1 MMEGM
6 NVSEVTKAEDSVM
19 DKIYQ
24 MLVEARQQQQ
34 QQKGS
39 VYPATHKGCRTTS
52 QYVPMR
58 DGVNLAVD
66 INLPDM
72 ALNKNCQESTFPV
85 LLVLTRYWRSFE
97 MRFPSRPGRV
107 PIGPRNAT
115 VCDYF
120 VQRGYA
126 VVLVDVRGTGASEGV
141 WSAPWSPLEIRD
153 NEDLSAWIR
162 SSSWCNGL
170 IGSFGLS
177 YEGNSAAYLVWPPLC
192 MENQDCA
199 VSAAIAQEIE
209 TDIYSDITLPGGIF
223 NDVFIRAWTNM
234 NTQIDSNR
242 LHPIIP
248 SISKIF
254 IKGIRL
260 VDSDRV
266 APRGSKLADILKH
279 RDSNVNAYNAISN
292 VVFRDDPCFH
302 SEPASDRPDL
312 TLDDISMFRAQVR
325 STSTTRHLFV
335 TGSWFDSST
344 ANTAIRAFQVNKDN
358 SSLQVSIMIGAWDH
372 EMRRNADPYMKHG
385 KRTKP
390 IPPNVCQQDIMLCFF
405 DGVLKGKK
413 AKDQQLIIYY
423 TLGEGA
429 WKKSPTWPPSGVSM
443 EKWFFG
449 AGGILCR
456 AKPIDEEGIAD
467 KYVVDFLATTGT
479 NNRWHTSMA
488 KHVKYGDRRKESAR
502 LLHFTMD
509 TPLESDLEITGHPV
523 VTLFVKTDFE
533 DGAFIVYLEDVGQDG
548 KVTYIT
554 EGELRAVHRKLLPEV
569 QAAVESCNHIP
580 HTTLHSFLKCDA
592 MPLVPGNVEKVTI
605 AMHPI
610 SVQVRAGHRLRV
622 AVAGADNGNFDT
634 KKCFSPQEQ
643 DNYSFQVQ
651 RNAVHASHI
660 DLPVF
665 GIGK

>member
-1 MMEGM
+1 M
-6 NVSEVTKAEDSVM
+6 NVSDATKCEDPVM
-19 DKIYQ
+19 HKIYQ
-24 MLVEARQQQQ
+24 MLVKASQQ
-34 QQKGS
+34 QQKRS
-39 VYPATHKGCRTTS
+39 AYPATHKGCSTTS

-66 INLPDM
+66 INLPD
-72 ALNKNCQESTFPV
+72 AAFDTDCQESTFPV
-85 LLVLTRYWRSFE
+85 LLILTRYWRSFE

-153 NEDLSAWIR
+153 NEDLTAWITGQ
-162 SSSWCNGL
+162 SWCNGS

-177 YEGNSAAYLVWPPLC
+177 YEGNSAAHLVWPPLHT
-192 MENQDCA
+192 ENQDCG

-209 TDIYSDITLPGGIF
+209 TDIYSDITHPGGILS
-223 NDVFIRAWTNM
+223 DVFIHSWTNM
-234 NTQIDSNR
+234 NIQIDSNR

-248 SISKIF
+248 SISKLF
-254 IKGIRL
+254 IKGMRL

-266 APRGSKLADILKH
+266 APRGSKLADILKQ
-279 RDSNVNAYNAISN
+279 RDSNVNVYNAISRN

-312 TLDDISMFRAQVR
+312 TLDDLSMFRAQVQ

-344 ANTAIRAFQVNKDN
+344 ANTAIRAFQVNENN
-358 SSLQVSIMIGAWDH
+358 SSLHVSIMIGAWDH

-385 KRTKP
+385 KGSKP
-390 IPPNVCQQDIMLCFF
+390 MPSNTCQQDVMLCFF
-405 DGVLKGKK
+405 EDILKGKK
-413 AKDQQLIIYY
+413 THEHQRLIIYY
-423 TLGEGA
+423 TLGKGT
-429 WKKSPTWPPSGVSM
+429 WKKSPTWPPSGVAM

-449 AGGILCR
+449 ADGTLNR
-456 AKPIDEEGIAD
+456 EKPVDGEDTAE
-467 KYVVDFLATTGT
+467 KYVICFQATTGT

-488 KHVKYGDRRKESAR
+488 KHVKYGGRRKESAR
-502 LLHFTMD
+502 LLHFTMGA
-509 TPLESDLEITGHPV
+509 PLESDLEITGHPV

-548 KVTYIT
+548 EVTYIT
-554 EGELRAVHRKLLPEV
+554 EGELRAIHRKLLPEA

-592 MPLVPGNVEKVTI
+592 MPLVPGKVEKVTI

-610 SVQVRAGHRLRV
+610 SVLVRAGRRLRV
-622 AVAGADNGNFDT
+622 AIAGADHDSFDT

-643 DNYSFQVQ
+643 DSYSFEVQ
-651 RNAVHASHI
+651 RSAVHASHI

-665 GIGK
+665 ALKK